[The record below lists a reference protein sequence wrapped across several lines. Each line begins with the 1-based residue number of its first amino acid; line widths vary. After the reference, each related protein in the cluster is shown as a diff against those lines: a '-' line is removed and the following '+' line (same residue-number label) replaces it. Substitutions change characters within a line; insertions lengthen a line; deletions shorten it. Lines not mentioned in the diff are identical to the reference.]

1 MVEAVTGR
9 DAEMLGGS
17 EVERG
22 YRDVQARVQTL
33 GSRFD
38 STFISRGPFSAFE
51 RESIVA
57 FDEDSHGRCRT
68 DNLSG

>member
-9 DAEMLGGS
+9 NAKMLGGS

-38 STFISRGPFSAFE
+38 STFISHRPYPAFE
-51 RESIVA
+51 RESTVA
-57 FDEDSHGRCRT
+57 FDEDSITGIAEPT
-68 DNLSG
+68 I